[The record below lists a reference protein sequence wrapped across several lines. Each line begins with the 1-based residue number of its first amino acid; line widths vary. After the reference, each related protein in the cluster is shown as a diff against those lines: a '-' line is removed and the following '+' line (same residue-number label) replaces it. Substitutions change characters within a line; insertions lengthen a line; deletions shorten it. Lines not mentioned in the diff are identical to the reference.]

1 MKNNLIG
8 LTVALTVGIILVGSL
23 VVPTITAFTD
33 ETRTYTNEGMPFAE
47 VDEDTHTILV
57 TSSGISVDGESLD
70 LSLLPG
76 SFTSYTLV
84 YGENSLIRYTT
95 NDVYIQAT
103 VMGQIPVRFNYTEGD
118 VTISITGAAVT
129 VTTTADSTTVSL
141 SDAKYYIS
149 TSGDYVMSLNPCVT
163 AESEIIGAGYTSFS
177 TPNTMIATAWSGTI
191 ENISATVLRTTNG
204 DAVVSDTTV
213 NTSAVDGDLV
223 HIDSVLIDYVV
234 TYQGTDY
241 ECTSTYTYFLAP
253 ASVTYDNPDYLGAG
267 PAAILGAVIVV
278 TLVSFVV
285 IASKGFGRD
294 D

>member
-1 MKNNLIG
+1 MKNNVLGLI
-8 LTVALTVGIILVGSL
+8 LALVVGVIMVGSL
-23 VVPTITAFTD
+23 VAPTITALTD

-47 VDEDTHTILV
+47 VDGDTHTIVV

-84 YGENSLIRYTT
+84 YGENSMIRYTT

-103 VMGQIPVRFNYTEGD
+103 VMGQNPVRFNYTEGD
-118 VTISITGAAVT
+118 VTISVTGAAVT
-129 VTTTADSTTVSL
+129 VTTTADSTTASL
-141 SDAKYYIS
+141 SDAEYYIS

-177 TPNTMIATAWSGTI
+177 TPNTMVAAAWSGTI
-191 ENISATVLRTTNG
+191 ENISATVLRATNG
-204 DAVVSDTTV
+204 NAVVSDTTV

-223 HIDSVLIDYVV
+223 RIDSVLIDYVV
-234 TYQGTDY
+234 TYQNVDY

-253 ASVTYDNPDYLGAG
+253 ASVTYDNPDYIGSGAAG
-267 PAAILGAVIVV
+267 LLVAVIVM
-278 TLVSFVV
+278 TL
-285 IASKGFGRD
+285 IALVLVAVRGIEKD
-294 D
+294 